1 MASGTVQSRI
11 DRLERERQAL
21 RMQIPLLAPGSTHAR
36 LEIINL
42 VDYISS
48 AIGTLRRRQAGIV
61 SRLSTVSKRSQIR
74 KAEAVAILHRPA
86 APRPAWPLAASY
98 TTVRE
103 HDELV
108 TSWTP
113 HRNAP
118 SLIGAYPRKDAR

>member
-11 DRLERERQAL
+11 ERLERERQAL

-42 VDYISS
+42 VDYLST
-48 AIGTLRRRQAGIV
+48 ALGALRRRQAGIV
-61 SRLSTVSKRSQIR
+61 SRVSTVSKQAQSR

-98 TTVRE
+98 TTVRA
-103 HDELV
+103 HDDLV
-108 TSWTP
+108 TAWTP
-113 HRNAP
+113 HRDAP
-118 SLIGAYPRKDAR
+118 SLIGAYPRKAAR